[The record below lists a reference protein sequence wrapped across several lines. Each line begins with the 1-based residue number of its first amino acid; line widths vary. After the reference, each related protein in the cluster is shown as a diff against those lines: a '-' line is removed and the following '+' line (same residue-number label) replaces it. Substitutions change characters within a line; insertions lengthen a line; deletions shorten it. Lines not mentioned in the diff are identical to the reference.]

1 MRVSLSSLDAGDTQ
15 GNDTQ
20 GSFFFLFFL
29 IYHLFISI
37 ERIERFFETCDRRGD
52 FVILISF

>member
-37 ERIERFFETCDRRGD
+37 ERFFETCDRRGD